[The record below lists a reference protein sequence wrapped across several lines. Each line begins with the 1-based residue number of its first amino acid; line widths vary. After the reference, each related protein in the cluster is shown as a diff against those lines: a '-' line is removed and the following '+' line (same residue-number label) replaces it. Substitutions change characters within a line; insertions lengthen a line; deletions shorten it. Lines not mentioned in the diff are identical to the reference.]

1 MIRRVIVFAGLLFS
15 VAVAAQD
22 DRFELA
28 VDCIK
33 RYETLHDERHYPYV
47 GYGHRLL
54 PGESFPVM
62 TEERAD
68 SLLRCDLRQKC
79 RVFSRFGADSL
90 LLGVLAYNV
99 GEYRLLGY
107 GKRPKSNLIR
117 KLETGDRNISG
128 EYVSYCHYKGKMVVS
143 LRKRREEEFRLL
155 YIKSE

>member
-1 MIRRVIVFAGLLFS
+1 MIWRMIVFAGLFLPMEAFS
-15 VAVAAQD
+15 QRD
-22 DRFELA
+22 CFELA

-54 PGESFPVM
+54 AGESFPVM

-79 RVFSRFGADSL
+79 RVFRRFGADSL

-107 GKRPKSNLIR
+107 GNRPKSNLIR

-128 EYVSYCHYKGKMVVS
+128 EYVSYCHYKGKMVAS

>member
-1 MIRRVIVFAGLLFS
+1 MIRRVIVFAGLLFP

-28 VDCIK
+28 VDYIK

-79 RVFSRFGADSL
+79 RVFRRFGADSL

-107 GKRPKSNLIR
+107 GNRPKSNLIR

>member
-1 MIRRVIVFAGLLFS
+1 MIRRVIVFAGLLFP

-22 DRFELA
+22 DRFEAA

-54 PGESFPVM
+54 SGESFPVM

-79 RVFSRFGADSL
+79 RVFRRFGVDSL
-90 LLGVLAYNV
+90 LLGVLAYNA

-107 GKRPKSNLIR
+107 GNRPKSNLIR
-117 KLETGDRNISG
+117 KLETGDRDIYR
-128 EYVSYCHYKGKMVVS
+128 EYVSYCHYKGKPVVS

>member
-1 MIRRVIVFAGLLFS
+1 MMRRVIVFAGLLFP
-15 VAVAAQD
+15 VAVVAQD

-79 RVFSRFGADSL
+79 RMFRRFGADSL
-90 LLGVLAYNV
+90 LLGGLAYNV

-107 GKRPKSNLIR
+107 GNRPKSNLIR
-117 KLETGDRNISG
+117 KLETGNRNISR
-128 EYVSYCHYKGKMVVS
+128 EYVLYCHYKGKPVAS
-143 LRKRREEEFRLL
+143 LRKRRKEEFKLL